1 MSVIIDTCVWSRFLR
16 RKPIGV
22 QIRLGEEVA
31 RLIRSDAVQL
41 LGPIRQE
48 LLSGAQP
55 DERFE
60 QLREYLHFYP
70 NLPLDEE
77 DDERAASYY
86 NLCRQRGV
94 QGTANRFAH
103 LCPVF
108 CRHGLKVFPTDTDF
122 ESVRGLPSS
131 QLHQRETETNRLGP
145 LPQQQGSFG
154 LVVHP
159 LGCSATKTP

>member
-1 MSVIIDTCVWSRFLR
+1 
-16 RKPIGV
+16 
-22 QIRLGEEVA
+22 VA

-86 NLCRQRGV
+86 NLLPSKRSARDGY
-94 QGTANRFAH
+94 RFAH
-103 LCPVF
+103 FVPFLF
-108 CRHGLKVFPTDTDF
+108 
-122 ESVRGLPSS
+122 
-131 QLHQRETETNRLGP
+131 
-145 LPQQQGSFG
+145 
-154 LVVHP
+154 
-159 LGCSATKTP
+159 AMA